1 MSNEKETWLFWVYRG
16 LYYPF
21 FLGILR
27 NHYEHQDF
35 MKSKAGW
42 LSWLRWYVMISF
54 EILNPSCLP
63 PGKLTWNLK
72 ITCLKRKIKIIQ
84 TFTTVFH
91 VHCQGCN
98 QGFRGQGL
106 LLGANQPGW
115 QRATPAPLSK
125 AAINEKPSSSVEF
138 HLYILYNSTSGAVA
152 MNSLFHI
159 IYIYVVFSNIHIM
172 IFFLILW

>member
-1 MSNEKETWLFWVYRG
+1 M
-16 LYYPF
+16 
-21 FLGILR
+21 IR
-27 NHYEHQDF
+27 ND
-35 MKSKAGW
+35 KP
-42 LSWLRWYVMISF
+42 RN
-54 EILNPSCLP
+54 LNPSCLIR
-63 PGKLTWNLK
+63 GKLTWNLK

-84 TFTTVFH
+84 TFNDTVFH

-106 LLGANQPGW
+106 LLGANQPGL

-125 AAINEKPSSSVEF
+125 ATINEKPSSSVEF
-138 HLYILYNSTSGAVA
+138 HMYILYNSTSVAVA

-172 IFFLILW
+172 IFFLFL